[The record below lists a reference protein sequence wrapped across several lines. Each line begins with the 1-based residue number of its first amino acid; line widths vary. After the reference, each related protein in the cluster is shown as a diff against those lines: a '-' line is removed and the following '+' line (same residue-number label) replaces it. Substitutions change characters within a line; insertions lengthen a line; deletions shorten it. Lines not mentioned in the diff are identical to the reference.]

1 MKSIPSSGIVDV
13 LFAPCSPVFPSL
25 FDFYPHPSFTW
36 YQPGMLYPR
45 ETPSKCELSRMLS
58 ISRFDP
64 RRGSSTLFFT
74 VRIRAGPVPR
84 LSRCRAILSGYLGL
98 TRTSRSLYS
107 IVRNIQAGRRGFTA
121 LERRPAAAMPHIEI
135 PPLTMEVEAE
145 MSSQT
150 PYPGS

>member
-84 LSRCRAILSGYLGL
+84 LSRCRAIFVWVFRLDKDLEKPLFYRSKYSSRAEGFHCLG
-98 TRTSRSLYS
+98 TSS
-107 IVRNIQAGRRGFTA
+107 RGGHA
-121 LERRPAAAMPHIEI
+121 
-135 PPLTMEVEAE
+135 
-145 MSSQT
+145 
-150 PYPGS
+150 PY